1 MSQLFLGQLK
11 ETGQLSGCK
20 GNPFS
25 SQNMLVFAA
34 DENTLSR
41 LAFIFLFKQN
51 FSLSK
56 DG

>member
-41 LAFIFLFKQN
+41 LAIIFLFKQN